1 LSPPTWRPSYHEAIY
16 GREAPDSLA
25 EARYI
30 IEDMVSKANHFRD
43 WTLDDTGIAVTLS
56 GENGRIGFEANG
68 ITGEVAL
75 DIEDGW
81 VRAVATVGGREVF
94 RGYVERHWEEY
105 EVWPAG
111 ATDEKA
117 EEPGR
122 LGKHLMW
129 ASLNSVAWPGI
140 AAIANVGGWVNVQH
154 DEAAMIERNRREGRT
169 L

>member
-1 LSPPTWRPSYHEAIY
+1 VSPPNWKPSYHEAIY

-30 IEDMVSKANHFRD
+30 IEDMVSKAKSFPD

-56 GENGRIGFEANG
+56 PGDGRIGFRANG

-81 VRAVATVGGREVF
+81 IRAIATVGGDEVF
-94 RGYVERHWEEY
+94 RGYIERRWEEY

-111 ATDEKA
+111 ATDDKA

-122 LGKHLMW
+122 LGKWLMW
-129 ASLNSVAWPGI
+129 ASLNSAAWPGI
-140 AAIANVGGWVNVQH
+140 KAVANEGGWVNVQH
-154 DEAAMIERNRREGRT
+154 DEAAMIERNKREGRE

>member
-1 LSPPTWRPSYHEAIY
+1 MSPPGWKPSYHEAIY
-16 GREAPDSLA
+16 GREAPDPLA

-30 IEDMVSKANHFRD
+30 IDDMVSKVNRFPD

-56 GENGRIGFEANG
+56 GEPGRIRFTAGE
-68 ITGEVAL
+68 ISGEVAL

-81 VRAVATVGGREVF
+81 IRAIATVGGAEVF

-111 ATDEKA
+111 ATDVKA

-122 LGKHLMW
+122 LGKWLMW
-129 ASLNSVAWPGI
+129 ASLNSLAWPGI
-140 AAIANVGGWVNVQH
+140 KAVANDGGWVNVQH
-154 DEAAMIERNRREGRT
+154 DEAAMIERKRREG
-169 L
+169 LE